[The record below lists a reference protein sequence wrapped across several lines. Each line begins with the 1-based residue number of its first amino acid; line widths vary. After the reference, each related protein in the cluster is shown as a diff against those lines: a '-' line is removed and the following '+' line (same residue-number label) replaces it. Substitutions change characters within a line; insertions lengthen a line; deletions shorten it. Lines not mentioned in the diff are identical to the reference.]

1 MRLITIALVMLLS
14 ACTTL
19 EVVDL
24 KPKTDNSTLEELVE
38 APIIVDEYREGW
50 TDEQRGFWSANY
62 WAMLASNPN
71 TRQRFL
77 PFSVYK
83 ISSCIVDTWA
93 KDMPLEDFVKNVA
106 QSNDPMVARQM
117 YNITYECTTFEVMRM
132 QTERKDTIEPK
143 DAI

>member
-1 MRLITIALVMLLS
+1 
-14 ACTTL
+14 
-19 EVVDL
+19 
-24 KPKTDNSTLEELVE
+24 
-38 APIIVDEYREGW
+38 
-50 TDEQRGFWSANY
+50 
-62 WAMLASNPN
+62 MLASNPN

-83 ISSCIVDTWA
+83 IESCIVDTWA